1 MAIEVQPPPPRTA
14 LSKHELAAVRRSRR
28 NPRLTQFDY
37 LHVRHLVAD
46 LSDRLAEIATP
57 VRDVLDVWCGSRPY
71 DDLFPAGARRVG
83 LDVESNPYGVA
94 DVVSNKLLP
103 FQDESFDLVTC
114 IEAFQWV
121 PEPARVVSEFRRV
134 LRPGGTVLVTL
145 PFAFQYHREIPE
157 SRYTEHELRALFA
170 HGWDDVQVRENGG
183 RMVAWTVLTTSMIAG
198 VEERVAVHRIL
209 QPARPLIAL
218 TYFSLN
224 MLGRVLAQLE
234 GRFARGTVTLPMN
247 LMLTARRSDDG

>member
-1 MAIEVQPPPPRTA
+1 MAIEVQPPPPRRA
-14 LSKHELAAVRRSRR
+14 LSKDELTAVRRSRR
-28 NPRLTQFDY
+28 HPRPTQFDY

-46 LSDRLAEIATP
+46 LSDTMAGIVTP

-71 DDLFPAGARRVG
+71 DDLFPGGARCVG
-83 LDVESNPYGVA
+83 LDVETNPYGVA
-94 DVVSNKLLP
+94 DVVSNELLP
-103 FQDESFDLVTC
+103 FEDQSFDLVTC

-121 PEPARVVSEFRRV
+121 PEPERTAAEFRRV

-157 SRYTEHELRALFA
+157 ARYTEHELRALFA
-170 HGWDDVQVRENGG
+170 HGWDEVQVRENGG
-183 RMVAWTVLTTSMIAG
+183 RIVAWTVLTNSMIAG
-198 VEERVAVHRIL
+198 VEERVVAHRIL
-209 QPARPLIAL
+209 RPGRPLIAL

-224 MLGRVLAQLE
+224 MLGRLLAQLE

-247 LMLTARRSDDG
+247 LMLTARRSHDG